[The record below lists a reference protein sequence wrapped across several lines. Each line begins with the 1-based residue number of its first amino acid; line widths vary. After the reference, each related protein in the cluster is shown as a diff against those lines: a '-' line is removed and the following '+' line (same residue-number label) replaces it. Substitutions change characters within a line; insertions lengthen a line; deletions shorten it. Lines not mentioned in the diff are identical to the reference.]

1 MRGLKSIPTNVVNPD
16 NQAAMKGPLGP
27 TQVLINVSIIARP
40 SRVTIVVRSVCVMP
54 QVAWPIYLLTKIF
67 VPTTDNA
74 KVKALNIDNPER
86 H

>member
-27 TQVLINVSIIARP
+27 TQVLIIVSTIARP
-40 SRVTIVVRSVCVMP
+40 SRVTAVVRSVCVMS
-54 QVAWPIYLLTKIF
+54 QVAWPLSLLTKIF
-67 VPTTDNA
+67 VATTDNA
-74 KVKALNIDNPER
+74 KVTAFNIENAEL